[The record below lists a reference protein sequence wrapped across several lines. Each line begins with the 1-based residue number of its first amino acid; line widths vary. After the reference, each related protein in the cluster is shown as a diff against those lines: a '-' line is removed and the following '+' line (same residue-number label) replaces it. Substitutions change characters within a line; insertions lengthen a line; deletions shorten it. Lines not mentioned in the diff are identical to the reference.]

1 MGWTNTQK
9 GGGEPQIF
17 SSAAAERGTD
27 SCRIPLHCYVTS
39 AFLASQALRS
49 FSHPLLS
56 RWSFSWI
63 TFNISPSAWGFTKLL
78 PGTVSSPH
86 GKCVVS
92 FHQQSGRSDALPV
105 LSIHCTT
112 HLMPCQGAHVPFPTL
127 DESPLGFILEDNII
141 KGEVLKKRRRKGGK
155 FCTPPCLE
163 SLQNCLHFLIYLT
176 VDITYA

>member
-1 MGWTNTQK
+1 MDKHIEMRW
-9 GGGEPQIF
+9 
-17 SSAAAERGTD
+17 GTPNLFPC
-27 SCRIPLHCYVTS
+27 STEHGTGSFRIPLHCSAIS
-39 AFLASQALRS
+39 AFLASPSLRS

-78 PGTVSSPH
+78 PGTVSSLH

-92 FHQQSGRSDALPV
+92 FHQHSGRSDPLPV

-127 DESPLGFILEDNII
+127 DESPLGFPLEENII
-141 KGEVLKKRRRKGGK
+141 RVK
-155 FCTPPCLE
+155 C
-163 SLQNCLHFLIYLT
+163 
-176 VDITYA
+176 